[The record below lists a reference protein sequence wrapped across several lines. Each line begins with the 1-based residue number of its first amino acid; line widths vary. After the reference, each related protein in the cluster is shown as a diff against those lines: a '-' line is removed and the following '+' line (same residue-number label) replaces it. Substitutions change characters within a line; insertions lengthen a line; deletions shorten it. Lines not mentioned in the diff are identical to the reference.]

1 MPNAKFTVDTHL
13 FRELGEL
20 LVGRNSTA
28 LVELI
33 KNAYDADATV
43 VTVEGRNL
51 SDPKKGWIKISD
63 DGIGMNQDRF
73 ENGFLTIA
81 SRFKESTNHRKSAK
95 FKRRFTGAKGIG
107 RLAAHKLATLLQIE
121 SIPDPDYISP
131 SDHLLDATIDWARI
145 EQLRLF
151 DEIEDSDAVQVE
163 MSPRPRK
170 AKPGTTITLRRL
182 RKRWTDAERVQLQ
195 AEVESFQPPGV
206 LINLPKGLVPGERL
220 FDRPRIADIDTADM
234 GIRCEL
240 TGDFATG
247 EAYWPQLA
255 SGAQWLIEIDASST
269 RRKVQIRIAPTKTGK
284 TEIEDARVCDFQ
296 YPHPDHNAGP
306 HFVARILVREGNLGD
321 RTFKQWM
328 SRSMGVRVYN
338 EGFRVL
344 PYGESNNDWLSLDAD
359 YKTRPRAL
367 SWLDQKGFEGPTN
380 DEDEGLTFT
389 GNSSYF
395 GAVFLTS
402 SGSPNLRMLVNRE
415 GFSSDPSFDHL
426 VDVVRTAIYLSVR
439 VRAAAKLKRRLERR
453 TEREQNSQPR
463 VDLRLA
469 VEQSV
474 AEATDL
480 AKEARQAAAQ
490 GKISEA
496 QSLIE
501 KASAKFTE
509 GSETHGRL
517 MTEGAILRVLASV
530 GTQMAAFVHEL
541 KGILGMAQAL
551 ESAVTEILT
560 EHSLPAASQKRLS
573 RLRVSIRDLKQG
585 IERQASYLTDVI
597 SPDSRRRRS
606 RQKLA
611 ERFDA
616 ACRLISATASRKG
629 IEIENDIPVDLKSIP
644 MFPAE
649 LIVVFSN
656 LLTNAVKAADHEGR
670 VRAFAKIDREDQVVV
685 TIENTGVA
693 VDPKDGERW
702 FQPLESTTV
711 ETDPVL
717 GQGMGMGLPITRNLL
732 EDYGASIRFTSPSRG
747 FSTALQITFPK

>member
-1 MPNAKFTVDTHL
+1 MSNAKFTVDTHL

-33 KNAYDADATV
+33 KNAYDADATI
-43 VTVEGRNL
+43 VTVHGRNL
-51 SDPKKGWIKISD
+51 DDPRKGSITITD
-63 DGIGMNQDRF
+63 DGIGMNKERF
-73 ENGFLTIA
+73 ERGFLTIA
-81 SRFKESTNHRKSAK
+81 SRFKESSNRKSAK

-107 RLAAHKLATLLQIE
+107 RLAAHKLATFLQVE
-121 SIPDPDYISP
+121 SIPDPNFVEP
-131 SDHLLDATIDWARI
+131 SDHILDASIDWAKI
-145 EQLRLF
+145 EQKRLF
-151 DEIEDSDAVQVE
+151 DDIESSGAIQVDT
-163 MSPRPRK
+163 SPRPRK
-170 AKPGTTITLRRL
+170 AKPGTTITLQRL
-182 RKRWTDAERVQLQ
+182 RKKWTPAELVQLQ
-195 AEVESFQPPGV
+195 AEVESFQPPDILV
-206 LINLPKGLVPGERL
+206 NLPKGLVPGERL
-220 FDRPRIADIDTADM
+220 FDRPKIADIDTTDT

-247 EAYWPQLA
+247 EGYWPQLA
-255 SGAQWLIEIDASST
+255 TGSHWLIEIDASSS

-284 TEIEDARVCDFQ
+284 AEIEEARVCDFK
-296 YPHPDHNAGP
+296 YEHPDHDAGP

-328 SRSMGVRVYN
+328 SRSYGVRVYN

-344 PYGESNNDWLSLDAD
+344 PYGEPNNDWLLLDAD

-367 SWLDQKGFEGPTN
+367 SWLDQKGFEEPT
-380 DEDEGLTFT
+380 DDKDEGLTFL

-402 SGSPNLRMLVNRE
+402 AGAPNLRMLVNRE
-415 GFSSDPSFDHL
+415 GFSSDASFDHMF
-426 VDVVRTAIYLSVR
+426 DIVRTAIYLSVR
-439 VRAAAKLKRRLERR
+439 VRAAAKL
-453 TEREQNSQPR
+453 QPR
-463 VDLRLA
+463 IARRDERQQKAKPRVELRTA

-474 AEATDL
+474 TEATNL
-480 AKEARQAAAQ
+480 AKEARREAAQ
-490 GKISEA
+490 GNINEA
-496 QSLIE
+496 QRLIE
-501 KASAKFTE
+501 KASSKFTE
-509 GSETHGRL
+509 GAETHDRL

-530 GTQMAAFVHEL
+530 GTQMAAFVHEI

-551 ESAVTEILT
+551 ESAVSEI
-560 EHSLPAASQKRLS
+560 EAGISLPAASKKRLS
-573 RLRVSIRDLKQG
+573 QLRTSIRDLKRG

-597 SPDSRRRRS
+597 SPDARRRRS

-629 IEIENDIPVDLKSIP
+629 IEIENDIPNELKSVP

-670 VRAFAKIDREDQVVV
+670 VRAVAKIDREGQVVV
-685 TIENTGVA
+685 TVENTGVA
-693 VDPKDGERW
+693 VEPNEGERW
-702 FQPLESTTV
+702 FQPFESTTV

-732 EDYGASIRFTSPSRG
+732 EDYGAAIRFAAPSRG

>member
-1 MPNAKFTVDTHL
+1 MSNAKFTVDTHL

-33 KNAYDADATV
+33 KNAYDADATI

-51 SDPKKGWIKISD
+51 DDPKKGSIKITD
-63 DGIGMNQDRF
+63 DGIGMNQERF
-73 ENGFLTIA
+73 ERGFLTIA
-81 SRFKESTNHRKSAK
+81 SRFKDSSNRKSAK

-107 RLAAHKLATLLQIE
+107 RLAAHKLATFLQVE
-121 SIPDPDYISP
+121 SIPDPNFIEP
-131 SDHLLDATIDWARI
+131 NNHILDASIDWVKI
-145 EQLRLF
+145 EQKRLF
-151 DEIEDSDAVQVE
+151 DEIESSGAVQVE
-163 MSPRPRK
+163 TSPRPRN

-182 RKRWTDAERVQLQ
+182 RKKWTGTERVQLQ
-195 AEVESFQPPGV
+195 AEVESFQPPDV
-206 LINLPKGLVPGERL
+206 LVNLPKGLVPSERL
-220 FDRPRIADIDTADM
+220 FDRPKIADNDTTDT

-247 EAYWPQLA
+247 DAYWPQLA
-255 SGAQWLIEIDASST
+255 TVSQWLIEIDASSK

-284 TEIEDARVCDFQ
+284 AEIEDARVCDFQ
-296 YPHPDHNAGP
+296 YEHPDHNAGP
-306 HFVARILVREGNLGD
+306 HFVARILIREGNIGD

-328 SRSMGVRVYN
+328 SRSIGVRVYN

-344 PYGESNNDWLSLDAD
+344 PYGEPNNDWLLLDAD

-367 SWLDQKGFEGPTN
+367 SWLDQKGFVGPDD
-380 DEDEGLTFT
+380 DEDEGLTFS

-402 SGSPNLRMLVNRE
+402 SGAPNLRMLVNRE

-426 VDVVRTAIYLSVR
+426 VDIVRTAIYLSVR
-439 VRAAAKLKRRLERR
+439 VRAAAKLERRLERR
-453 TEREQNSQPR
+453 SERQQKSQPR
-463 VDLRLA
+463 IELRMA

-474 AEATDL
+474 SEATHL

-490 GKISEA
+490 GRIGEA
-496 QSLIE
+496 QRLIE

-517 MTEGAILRVLASV
+517 MTEGAVLRVLASV
-530 GTQMAAFVHEL
+530 GTQMAAFIHEI

-551 ESAVTEILT
+551 ESAVAEILT
-560 EHSLPAASQKRLS
+560 GLSLPESSHKRLS
-573 RLRVSIRDLKQG
+573 RLRSSIRDLKHG
-585 IERQASYLTDVI
+585 IERQASYLIDVI

-629 IEIENDIPVDLKSIP
+629 IEIENDIPIDLKSTP

-656 LLTNAVKAADHEGR
+656 LLTNAIKAADHEGR
-670 VRAFAKIDREDQVVV
+670 VRALAKIDREGQVILI
-685 TIENTGVA
+685 IENTGVA
-693 VDPKDGERW
+693 VNQKEGERW

-732 EDYGASIRFTSPSRG
+732 EDYGASIRFISPSRG